1 MKIIK
6 GASVSLV
13 IPKNATKREVFAS
26 SELKKYLTKIFD
38 CEIEIKNDSES
49 VKGDKIIIGSPLRN
63 ELAKNYLTESE
74 FLSSVTKQEGFLI
87 KGFDDALVIAGA
99 EGDFERGTVYGVY
112 EFLERFLNCS
122 FSVFFNDEVEGG
134 EYVPTLDSVDFN
146 GAYYVKDGADSP
158 YRIAIVQYG
167 DAAESAKKGLNIAF
181 FDWLVKNRYS
191 HIQTWIEV
199 YEGLK
204 EIGLIEELDKRG
216 IGVIPGH
223 HGASRFFMP
232 QNGNKYFP
240 EKYYETHPEYY
251 KLLSDGT
258 RFVNKDHWGQNIF
271 CSRNENLIKELTKNV
286 IEWLKINPNVSAIYF
301 IPQDGMA
308 DDCKCENCSKYSKT
322 ENFMFLMNEF
332 ANGIAAKFP
341 NVKIVT
347 LLYCDI
353 WEYPKGL
360 ELNENLIIQEA
371 VWNAKGLRYVGDS
384 NGNGL
389 NDTKDF
395 EGVLLEWKNAGASVI
410 YYDYFM
416 AVYPARNRLV
426 PMADTIQSIAK
437 NFIKKGIAGSG
448 TQIECVNFWNNV
460 FNFYSFSRT
469 LYDNSLSI
477 EDNLE
482 RFTKIFGEGAKK
494 ISEIIKLCEE
504 VLGGEITLDE
514 GGWELMQRVDKDR
527 VYKLFDEALSSAKG
541 ALFRNNIRMFRMAF
555 RYSDLEVQQDNAK
568 AQYPYERVKYYKN
581 VNPELLYM
589 TRFDSYSYSEKGYGI
604 MIPVRGE
611 VENEFTP
618 NEWYKFD

>member
-1 MKIIK
+1 MKFLSGKAYSII
-6 GASVSLV
+6 
-13 IPKNATKREVFAS
+13 IPKNATKREIFSAN
-26 SELKKYLTKIFD
+26 ELKKYLNKIFN
-38 CEIEIKNDSES
+38 CSLEIIDDTIN

-63 ELAKNYLTESE
+63 ELAKNYVAENE
-74 FLSSVTKQEGFLI
+74 FLSLVTKAEGFLI
-87 KGFDDALVIAGA
+87 KGFDDALIIAGA

-112 EFLERFLNCS
+112 EFLERFLGCS
-122 FSVFFNDEVEGG
+122 FSAFFNDEVEGG
-134 EYVPTLDSVDFN
+134 EYVSALDSFDLKDV
-146 GAYYVKDGADSP
+146 YYVKDGADSP

-204 EIGLIEELDKRG
+204 GIGLIEELDKRG

-251 KLLSDGT
+251 KLLEDGT

-271 CSRNENLIKELTKNV
+271 CSRNEGLIKELIKNV
-286 IEWLKINPNVSAIYF
+286 ISWLKLNPNVSAIYF

-308 DDCKCENCSKYSKT
+308 EDCKCENCSRYSKT
-322 ENFMFLMNEF
+322 ENYMFLMNEL
-332 ANGIAAKFP
+332 ANGIAAEFP
-341 NVKIVT
+341 TVKIVT

-360 ELNENLIIQEA
+360 KLNESLIIQEA
-371 VWNAKGLRYVGDS
+371 VWNAKGLRYVGDP

-389 NDTKDF
+389 NGTADF
-395 EGVLLEWKNAGASVI
+395 ESVLLDWKNAGASVI

-416 AVYPARNRLV
+416 AVYPARNRLA

-437 NFIKKGIAGSG
+437 NLVAKGIVGTG
-448 TQIECVNFWNNV
+448 TQIECVNFWNNI
-460 FNFYSFSRT
+460 FNFYAFSRT

-482 RFTKIFGEGAKK
+482 RFTKIFGKGASK
-494 ISEIIKLCEE
+494 ISEIIKICEDA
-504 VLGGEITLDE
+504 LGGEITLDAC
-514 GGWELMQRVDKDR
+514 GWELMQKVDKAK
-527 VYKLFDEALSSAKG
+527 VYELFEEALSSAKE
-541 ALFRNNIRMFRMAF
+541 ALFRNNIRMLRMAF

-568 AQYPYERVKYYKN
+568 AQYPYQKLKYYEN
-581 VNPELLYM
+581 ITPELLYM
-589 TRFDSYSYSEKGYGI
+589 TRFDSYSYSEKGFGI

-611 VENEFTP
+611 VEKEFTP
-618 NEWYKFD
+618 DKWYIFD